1 MFTIVNK
8 RAVSA
13 ISTGLLLVMTA
24 ATPVAAQQ
32 MPGTGS
38 DSTPNTTLAAQQST
52 NQSATEDP
60 CAPTTEQT
68 AGANSA
74 PQDQGQKNAGQ
85 TNAQTPAANPNC
97 PGTTR
102 ATAGPNLPGPVT
114 VYPGTSQ
121 WYKFRYVF
129 DEDVDDEPGNAVVKL
144 KMSQAGC
151 AAFDVTTSGRL
162 NFPTDDDGNPVG
174 PIGRGTP
181 FNNGVTTDQSTL
193 LWVGGG
199 RFSETHYVIVRA
211 RGNTPCL
218 YTLSI
223 TGSPVVF

>member
-1 MFTIVNK
+1 MFRIGN
-8 RAVSA
+8 RRMLSA
-13 ISTGLLLVMTA
+13 ISSGLLLVMTA
-24 ATPVAAQQ
+24 AAPVAAQQ
-32 MPGTGS
+32 MPATGT
-38 DSTPNTTLAAQQST
+38 DSPANTPSVTQQAT
-52 NQSATEDP
+52 NQAAATDP
-60 CAPTTEQT
+60 CAPLTTDTARATNAAPEQT
-68 AGANSA
+68 
-74 PQDQGQKNAGQ
+74 KE
-85 TNAQTPAANPNC
+85 QTPVVNPNC
-97 PGTTR
+97 PGTSR

-129 DEDVDDEPGNAVVKL
+129 DDAVDDEPGNAVVKL
-144 KMSQAGC
+144 KMSQPGC

-162 NFPTDDDGNPVG
+162 NFPTDDNGDPVG
-174 PIGRGTP
+174 PVGRGTP

-199 RFSETHYVIVRA
+199 HFSETHYVIVRA
-211 RGNTPCL
+211 RGNTPCS

>member
-1 MFTIVNK
+1 MMFRQLYKHSTVGL
-8 RAVSA
+8 SA
-13 ISTGLLLVMTA
+13 ALLLVMTA
-24 ATPVAAQQ
+24 AAPVAAQQ
-32 MPGTGS
+32 APASG
-38 DSTPNTTLAAQQST
+38 PNINPTARQGNAQAT
-52 NQSATEDP
+52 SADP
-60 CAPTTEQT
+60 CAPTTVVT
-68 AGANSA
+68 DNANDNA
-74 PQDQGQKNAGQ
+74 VQDQGQDNAGQ
-85 TNAQTPAANPNC
+85 AADETAAATPSC
-97 PGTTR
+97 PGTSQ
-102 ATAGPNLPGPVT
+102 ATAGPNFPGQVT

-129 DEDVDDEPGNAVVKL
+129 DEDVDDEPGNAVVSL

-162 NFPTDDDGNPVG
+162 KFPFDDDGDPLG

-181 FNNGVTTDQSTL
+181 FDNGVTTDQSTL

-199 RFSETHYVIVRA
+199 HFSETHYVIVRA
-211 RGNTPCL
+211 RGNTPCN

>member
-1 MFTIVNK
+1 MFRILNK
-8 RAVSA
+8 RMLSV
-13 ISTGLLLVMTA
+13 ISSGLLLVMTA
-24 ATPVAAQQ
+24 AAPVAAQQ
-32 MPGTGS
+32 APATGA
-38 DSTPNTTLAAQQST
+38 DSPANNTSLTQQVT
-52 NQSATEDP
+52 NQATSADP
-60 CAPTTEQT
+60 CAPLTVDTAHATNASQAQAQTSAAQAKEQT
-68 AGANSA
+68 
-74 PQDQGQKNAGQ
+74 PIV
-85 TNAQTPAANPNC
+85 NPDC
-97 PGTTR
+97 PGTSR
-102 ATAGPNLPGPVT
+102 ATAGPNLPGQVT

-129 DEDVDDEPGNAVVKL
+129 DEDVDDDPGNAVVKL
-144 KMSQAGC
+144 QMSQPGC

-162 NFPTDDDGNPVG
+162 NFPTDDDGDPVG

-199 RFSETHYVIVRA
+199 AFSETHYVIVRA
-211 RGNTPCL
+211 RGNTPCV